1 MLLRTVV
8 VNLTVVL
15 ETLSQILTA
24 GVTITAVALFMYA
37 SGFNWRDRI
46 AQTFGLIL
54 VCIVVIYS
62 SETIASIS
70 NQEAITQFWLQLKW
84 TGLFLLPAVY
94 LHFSDVVLTL
104 TGRPSRG
111 RRRKVIYVVYG
122 ISLILAIL
130 VWFGITVGGMAKIK
144 APMFY
149 LERNQVTY
157 WVGWYYLLVMFL
169 ASTNLIRATRRS
181 VTSTSRRRLYYLLAG
196 AAVPAL
202 ASIIF
207 LFHGNSFFAAHP
219 DFFWMISIAGA
230 ALTMPTLIVMAYV
243 VSFFGLRWTDRAI
256 KSRLL
261 RWLLRGPFV
270 AAVVL
275 AFTTAIRRYGLSMG
289 DPYNEYIP
297 VVMVAS
303 MLILQYLITILSPR
317 IEQFLFRGEDRGDLE
332 LIQNLQDRMLT
343 KKDLDQFLE
352 TIVATICDRLQ
363 SKGCFIA
370 VLEGDKFDRVVQAG
384 DKSILANVPMA
395 QSTIESLKQ
404 SFDSD
409 KDFMAWGDIYLVPLD
424 HVIDAENQQ
433 LLGLCGFARPG
444 EALEEDALEAVKIL
458 TERASLAL
466 MDRQLQTHVIDSIAT
481 VQSDVDYIQDLRARS
496 SYDRQDL
503 YQSSVRESN
512 PEVFTWVRDAMTHYW
527 GGPKLTNNPL
537 LKFKLVEANAEAYE
551 GNRNNA
557 LRAALKMAIEKI
569 RPEGERKY
577 TSDWILYNIL
587 DLKFV
592 QGEKVREVAR
602 KLSISEADLYRKQ
615 RVALENVTQILIEME
630 AEYSGLIGQTSS

>member
-15 ETLSQILTA
+15 ETLNQILTA
-24 GVTITAVALFMYA
+24 GVTITAIALFMYA
-37 SGFNWRDRI
+37 LGFNWRDRI
-46 AQTFGLIL
+46 AQTFSLIL
-54 VCIVVIYS
+54 ICVMLIYS
-62 SETIASIS
+62 SETIAAIS

-84 TGLFLLPAVY
+84 TGLVVLPAVY
-94 LHFSDVVLTL
+94 LHFSDVILTL

-111 RRRKVIYVVYG
+111 RRRKVVYAVYG
-122 ISLILAIL
+122 ISLVLAVL

-144 APMFY
+144 APMYY

-169 ASTNLIRATRRS
+169 ASTNLVRATKRS
-181 VTSTSRRRLYYLLAG
+181 ITTTSRRRLYYLLAG

-202 ASIIF
+202 TSIIF
-207 LFHGNSFFAAHP
+207 LFHGNSFLSAHP
-219 DFFWMISIAGA
+219 DFFWLTSIAGA
-230 ALTMPTLIVMAYV
+230 ALTIPTLIVMAYV
-243 VSFFGLRWTDRAI
+243 VSFFGLQWTDRAI

-270 AAVVL
+270 AAIVL
-275 AFTTAIRRYGLSMG
+275 ALTTLARRYGLSQG

-297 VVMVAS
+297 VIMVAT
-303 MLILQYLITILSPR
+303 MLIMQYLITILSPQM
-317 IEQFLFRGEDRGDLE
+317 EQFLFRGEDRGDLE

-363 SKGCFIA
+363 SPGCFIA
-370 VLEGDKFDRVVQAG
+370 VLEGDKFDRVVHAG

-395 QSTIESLKQ
+395 ENTLESLKQ
-404 SFDSD
+404 SFNDNTGLL
-409 KDFMAWGDIYLVPLD
+409 AWGDIYLVPLD
-424 HVIDAENQQ
+424 HAIDTENVQF
-433 LLGLCGFARPG
+433 LGICGFARSG
-444 EALEEDALEAVKIL
+444 EVMEEDALEAVKIL

-466 MDRQLQTHVIDSIAT
+466 MDRQLQTHVIDTIAT
-481 VQSDVDYIQDLRARS
+481 LQSDVDYIQDLRART
-496 SYDRQDL
+496 SYDRQGL

-512 PEVFTWVRDAMTHYW
+512 PEVFAWVRDAMTHYW

-537 LKFKLVEANAEAYE
+537 LQFKLVDANLEAHE

-557 LRAALKMAIEKI
+557 LRAALKTAIEKV

-630 AEYSGLIGQTSS
+630 DEYKA